1 MAKPSIV
8 IGDGKFATKDTKFL
22 GYVQGDSSSRFVA
35 RELDFSR
42 GSNISA
48 TRFLPSGLLE
58 KGREQLLINTVFA
71 GLTRNGRP
79 TGYNSSA
86 LLGSGSLSPLDS
98 DSTKVK
104 FEVTN
109 ASGGRFYVNETINIT
124 GHALCTS
131 VFVDEVTGTAPE
143 IRQIVR
149 SFASGGTNRTII
161 IAAMKDGEIVS
172 DTDTVEAGHRYSTVC
187 SFDGNSVHRF
197 GLGTN
202 QSFDAV
208 GSITLSKPQVEV
220 GVFPTSYIENTSTS
234 ATAKVGIL
242 EDEARIDYSDNSN
255 GYLLLE
261 PTRQNLI
268 TFSEYFGG
276 SAWDDNS
283 SGVTVVNNHAV
294 SPEGIKNATKLIINS
309 GVSSG
314 AEFRTATPVSVTS
327 GEVYA
332 FSIFAKADGF
342 DQVQLDVFDSKFGS
356 TNTHATFSGDG
367 SITSSGA
374 DTTASSIENY
384 GNGWYR
390 IILVGTCIAS
400 GTCDFILRLQVSG
413 INDTGDGS
421 KGILIYGAQVEEGAF
436 ATSYIPTYGIAA
448 TRASEGLPAL
458 SGSVI
463 DMSGFMKGDDVTL
476 VAHWADNP
484 QQTRDN
490 STGGIRLSNGDSQN
504 GSVRIYRNN
513 DNDRYMSVVFFG
525 TSADSFGS
533 GARSAST
540 MLSTATPKVAVRR
553 VRSTGVFTVY
563 LNGSPLDVGLTD
575 ANGDFTNSNFD
586 VTWDDLQIS
595 GGSQQKYL
603 LIKLFDSALTNSEMA
618 SETS

>member
-58 KGREQLLINTVFA
+58 KGREQLLVNTVFD

-79 TGYNSSA
+79 TGYNTSSTT
-86 LLGSGSLSPLDS
+86 GSGSLSPLDN

-109 ASGGRFYVNETINIT
+109 ASGGRFYVNETISIT

-143 IRQIVR
+143 IRQIIR
-149 SFASGGTNRTII
+149 SFASGATNRTII
-161 IAAMKDGEIVS
+161 IAALKDGEIVS
-172 DTDTVEAGHRYSTVC
+172 DTDIVEAGHRYSTVC
-187 SFDGNSVHRF
+187 SFDGSSVHRF

-208 GSITLSKPQVEV
+208 GSVTLSKPQVEV
-220 GVFPTSYIENTSTS
+220 GVFPRSYIENTSTS

-255 GYLLLE
+255 GVLLLE
-261 PTRQNLI
+261 PTRQNELI
-268 TFSEYFGG
+268 HSEYFGHTN
-276 SAWDDNS
+276 W
-283 SGVTVVNNHAV
+283 VNAGPTRNMEITHM
-294 SPEGIKNATKLIINS
+294 PN
-309 GVSSG
+309 
-314 AEFRTATPVSVTS
+314 
-327 GEVYA
+327 EVA
-332 FSIFAKADGF
+332 P
-342 DQVQLDVFDSKFGS
+342 
-356 TNTHATFSGDG
+356 
-367 SITSSGA
+367 
-374 DTTASSIENY
+374 
-384 GNGWYR
+384 
-390 IILVGTCIAS
+390 
-400 GTCDFILRLQVSG
+400 
-413 INDTGDGS
+413 DGS
-421 KGILIYGAQVEEGAF
+421 KGCYKIKALTGNNQLAYVNTITAEGTYTNSIFIKRVSGTTDIKFYDINNDSTDFSLSKADGWKRIAVSATGTALTGTTGRHYINFGPFSNIIGDEILVWGAQQEEGDF
-436 ATSYIPTYGIAA
+436 VTSYIPTYGIAA

-490 STGGIRLSNGDSQN
+490 STGGIRLSNGDSQS

-525 TSADSFGS
+525 TSGDSFGS
-533 GARSAST
+533 GIGSGGA
-540 MLSTATPKVAVRR
+540 MLSSATPKVAVRR
-553 VRSTGVFTVY
+553 VRSTGVFTIY